1 MKNTASPVR
10 PLTLHRMEAV
20 PSSPAFYYLTDAN
33 SDTVAVR
40 TKLGLVSLTGNR
52 TRIHNIKSALESE
65 SLTGLVFR
73 DGELVD
79 IHPDIDLM
87 TPE

>member
-10 PLTLHRMEAV
+10 PLTVIREEAT
-20 PSSPAFYYLTDAN
+20 PTSPAFYYLRDAN
-33 SDTVAVR
+33 GDIVAVR

-52 TRIHNIKSALESE
+52 TRIHSIKSALESE

-73 DGELVD
+73 NGELVD
-79 IHPDIDLM
+79 INQHIDLM
-87 TPE
+87 Y